1 MSRVSETVDALG
13 ENTFDLAAGSPFSQP
28 FFWQVTS
35 CHRFGTTALAKIN
48 YLKTTLSD
56 RRAISVIVRK
66 GEDDESTLDCC
77 GSWFDCIVGLRFNR
91 RRLSRGCGATDV
103 ILNNRRA
110 AASSVLMFS
119 ALLPV
124 FLIRCGL
131 SPACALGARIQLVN
145 FESKNA
151 KYLSR
156 EEQF

>member
-66 GEDDESTLDCC
+66 GEDDESTLD
-77 GSWFDCIVGLRFNR
+77 FVAVGLTA
-91 RRLSRGCGATDV
+91 LS
-103 ILNNRRA
+103 
-110 AASSVLMFS
+110 
-119 ALLPV
+119 
-124 FLIRCGL
+124 
-131 SPACALGARIQLVN
+131 ACASTEEDYREGAAQRM
-145 FESKNA
+145 S
-151 KYLSR
+151 Y
-156 EEQF
+156 